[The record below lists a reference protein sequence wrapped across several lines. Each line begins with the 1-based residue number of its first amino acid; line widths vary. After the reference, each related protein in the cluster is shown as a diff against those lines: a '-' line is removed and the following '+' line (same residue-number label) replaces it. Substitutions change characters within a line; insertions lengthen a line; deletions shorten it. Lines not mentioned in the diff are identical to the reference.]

1 MFYKNNAIYRIDEN
15 KCFINLENRLVKPFE
30 GLLAYH
36 FPDTKIMVL
45 PDFDI
50 LTENMNP
57 MLYNLIKYTNGIS
70 ETQMI
75 ITMNDIT
82 SFEFALTIKQLLD
95 DIPIKYYSIQETV
108 DVIKIR
114 N

>member
-15 KCFINLENRLVKPFE
+15 KCFINLENRLVEPFK
-30 GLLAYH
+30 GLLVYN
-36 FPDTKIMVL
+36 FPDINIMIL

-57 MLYNLIKYTNGIS
+57 MLYNLVKYTNGIS
-70 ETQMI
+70 ESQMI

-82 SFEFALTIKQLLD
+82 SFEFALTIKHLLD
-95 DIPIKYYSIQETV
+95 DIPIKYYSIQETANI
-108 DVIKIR
+108 IKLR